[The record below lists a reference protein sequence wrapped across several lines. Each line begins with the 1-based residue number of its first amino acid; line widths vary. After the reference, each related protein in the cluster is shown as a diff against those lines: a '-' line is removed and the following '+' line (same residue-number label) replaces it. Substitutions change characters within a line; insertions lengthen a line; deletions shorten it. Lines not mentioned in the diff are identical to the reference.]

1 MACVGALRTFGAPA
15 PLTLFVR
22 PSMHLLAR
30 RFALALWLL
39 SLVAPTCHLNNGH
52 LAVGAVVALTGFWS
66 LAFMFPLGL
75 LTAPVLSASLLS
87 NYVFVL
93 EIKRQLKGNNEPYSL
108 SSAAAFGTLS
118 VLNLVVGTSLLSRHS
133 LSTPLPFKTD
143 LLAYPGFYLWVA
155 SFFLLSSAAIY
166 DNWPFFK
173 GLVLRSAAMGLMAA
187 TVFLVGFAVF
197 FFSQ

>member
-1 MACVGALRTFGAPA
+1 
-15 PLTLFVR
+15 
-22 PSMHLLAR
+22 
-30 RFALALWLL
+30 
-39 SLVAPTCHLNNGH
+39 
-52 LAVGAVVALTGFWS
+52 
-66 LAFMFPLGL
+66 
-75 LTAPVLSASLLS
+75 VLSASLLS
-87 NYVFVL
+87 NCVFVL

-118 VLNLVVGTSLLSRHS
+118 VLNLVAGSSVLSRHS

-155 SFFLLSSAAIY
+155 SFFLLSSAAIH

-187 TVFLVGFAVF
+187 TAFLVGFAVF
-197 FFSQ
+197 SFSQ

>member
-1 MACVGALRTFGAPA
+1 MA
-15 PLTLFVR
+15 VR
-22 PSMHLLAR
+22 PLMHLHAR

-52 LAVGAVVALTGFWS
+52 LAVGAVVALTGFGS

-75 LTAPVLSASLLS
+75 LAAPVLSASLLS
-87 NYVFVL
+87 NHVFVL
-93 EIKRQLKGNNEPYSL
+93 EIKRQLRGNHEPYSL

-118 VLNLVVGTSLLSRHS
+118 VLNLAVGCSVLSRHS
-133 LSTPLPFKTD
+133 LSTPMPFKTD
-143 LLAYPGFYLWVA
+143 LLAHPGFYLWVA
-155 SFFLLSSAAIY
+155 SFVLLSSVAIH

-173 GLVLRSAAMGLMAA
+173 GLVIRSAAMGLMAA
-187 TVFLVGFAVF
+187 TVFLIGVAVF